1 MTPTKLPIR
10 FFLASVFS
18 AILMLVVGLAC
29 SSNEVENVGDLS
41 DSSQTE
47 EESVQL
53 LNPTGLFTVDD
64 VVAAGWKKSKE
75 LSSET
80 LPDATSVWYGFY
92 KKRDVEVRIYE
103 SNETAINSGTEPAV
117 EATGMGKPDRTGEG
131 AGFFTTRMS
140 YATYAIVGNLVL
152 LCELDIED
160 CQGLL
165 DNLK

>member
-18 AILMLVVGLAC
+18 AILMLVVVLAC

-92 KKRDVEVRIYE
+92 KKRDVEVRIFRVPKRV
-103 SNETAINSGTEPAV
+103 SWV
-117 EATGMGKPDRTGEG
+117 
-131 AGFFTTRMS
+131 
-140 YATYAIVGNLVL
+140 
-152 LCELDIED
+152 
-160 CQGLL
+160 
-165 DNLK
+165 

>member
-10 FFLASVFS
+10 FFLGSVFS

-29 SSNEVENVGDLS
+29 SSNEVENVGGLS

-103 SNETAINSGTEPAV
+103 SHETAMDSGTGPAD
-117 EATGMGKPDRTGEG
+117 EATGRGKPDRTGEG

-140 YATYAIVGNLVL
+140 YSTYAIVGNLIL

-160 CQGLL
+160 CQGLF
-165 DNLK
+165 DAIK